1 MRYCE
6 ECSVPNHVA
15 GICPKCEKG
24 LCISH
29 YTEHMN
35 RCAGQRQS
43 GEHGYARPI
52 PDVFR
57 GWSYV

>member
-6 ECSVPNHVA
+6 QCSVPNHVA

-35 RCAGQRQS
+35 RCAGQRES
-43 GEHGYARPI
+43 GEHGYSRPV

-57 GWSYV
+57 G